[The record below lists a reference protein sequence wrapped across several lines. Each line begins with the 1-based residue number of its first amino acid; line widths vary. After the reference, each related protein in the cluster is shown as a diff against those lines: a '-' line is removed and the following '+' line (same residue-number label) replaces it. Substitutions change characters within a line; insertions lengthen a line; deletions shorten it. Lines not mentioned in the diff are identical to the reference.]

1 MLFFEPSHQ
10 LLSQNGPSTFE
21 TPLTFPSLRAACPQA
36 SAGSSVNV
44 WPSGRNWRLEPPRA
58 KVSLRLPGYLP
69 RPPDATMSASASCP
83 GQGAAEQPRAKAWEL
98 GRCRAHLHQQGSHRY
113 QVPSTTTPYTPANL
127 GWHGCGQPVSRQEGG
142 GVPGTLILSPA
153 PVHTVPWSQGK
164 ASGQQPAYP
173 PPGLLVLS
181 DPGMGSLRAQEPQ
194 QDRPALSSPSPLS
207 HLLFLKRVQEGSCHQ
222 VPPPSPLG
230 SLL

>member
-142 GVPGTLILSPA
+142 GVPGTLILSPT
-153 PVHTVPWSQGK
+153 HTL
-164 ASGQQPAYP
+164 P
-173 PPGLLVLS
+173 PP
-181 DPGMGSLRAQEPQ
+181 
-194 QDRPALSSPSPLS
+194 
-207 HLLFLKRVQEGSCHQ
+207 F
-222 VPPPSPLG
+222 PPSTRCPGHRERHLDSSLHIPLLAFLFCQTLG
-230 SLL
+230 WGH